1 MVNLTELETYWN
13 GMKTKVPALK
23 RVDFVTEEGDMKD
36 FISDIK
42 ASEQPFLVVIIPSA
56 KSVGVPDAVYENN
69 LNLVYLLSK
78 EDPGVKNTFALQK
91 ELQPTMEAI
100 KNQMIEDMQDCGLMR
115 RLDIASMQTDPEKRI
130 ISIATGW
137 SLSFEFETP

>member
-1 MVNLTELETYWN
+1 MVNLTDLETYWQD
-13 GMKTKVPALK
+13 MKAKVPALK

-56 KSVGVPDAVYENN
+56 KSVGVPDAVKENN
-69 LNLVYLLSK
+69 LNLVYLFKK

-100 KNQMIEDMQDCGLMR
+100 KEQMIEDMEGCGLMR
-115 RLDIASMQTDPEKRI
+115 NLDISSMQTDPEKRI
-130 ISIATGW
+130 ISVATGW
-137 SLSFEFETP
+137 SLSFEFET